1 MGKDL
6 TSSAIERQNILNN
19 NYALEEI
26 QKATEIKG
34 VIFQDQIYLTKDQIA
49 RFFEVD
55 VRTIERYISDYSEE
69 LRRNGYEII
78 KGEKLKQFKIN
89 IAAQGVSDINVGDK
103 TNSVSIFN
111 FRSFLNIGMLLSD
124 NERARLLRQLILEN
138 IGISSIKHR
147 PVKVLCDKK
156 IRVVHEKNPLTDIE
170 PND

>member
-26 QKATEIKG
+26 QKAAEIKG

-69 LRRNGYEII
+69 LRHNGYEII

-111 FRSFLNIGMLLSD
+111 F
-124 NERARLLRQLILEN
+124 A
-138 IGISSIKHR
+138 K
-147 PVKVLCDKK
+147 
-156 IRVVHEKNPLTDIE
+156 
-170 PND
+170 

>member
-1 MGKDL
+1 LHELDDKLLNIDEVTKAPLYQRGVWGD
-6 TSSAIERQNILNN
+6 SIERQNILNN

-26 QKATEIKG
+26 QKAAEIKG

-55 VRTIERYISDYSEE
+55 VRTIERYISDYSDE

-111 FRSFLNIGMLLSD
+111 F
-124 NERARLLRQLILEN
+124 A
-138 IGISSIKHR
+138 K
-147 PVKVLCDKK
+147 
-156 IRVVHEKNPLTDIE
+156 
-170 PND
+170 